1 MITVL
6 QLYLNGLVGTHT
18 YRLLPLP
25 LSMHA
30 CMCTNS
36 IHTKNLFL
44 QGHVC
49 TDELRPIK
57 AKQLG
62 VQFIDPVEVIRCDT
76 LGCDYCNSRH
86 DVRLRIPEGAIL
98 SSEGI
103 VYIEFGVAMYG
114 PFKLSD
120 GVSVRRVSPV
130 VWLCVQQDGFSG
142 FQKDVEITLPHLLHF
157 SAEEA
162 FTNLRFLK
170 ADHQLDMINEDGEMK
185 YLLKPADGRTLFE
198 HVTHGTDDRASL
210 DHTLHGTLLT
220 RHFCFICIATSVF
233 PNEHT
238 RYYLGGTIKTRLK
251 TQDWQ
256 IIFFVCYFLK
266 SCVLVS

>member
-62 VQFIDPVEVIRCDT
+62 LQFID
-76 LGCDYCNSRH
+76 
-86 DVRLRIPEGAIL
+86 
-98 SSEGI
+98 
-103 VYIEFGVAMYG
+103 
-114 PFKLSD
+114 
-120 GVSVRRVSPV
+120 
-130 VWLCVQQDGFSG
+130 Q
-142 FQKDVEITLPHLLHF
+142 
-157 SAEEA
+157 
-162 FTNLRFLK
+162 LK
-170 ADHQLDMINEDGEMK
+170 SYA
-185 YLLKPADGRTLFE
+185 
-198 HVTHGTDDRASL
+198 VTHL
-210 DHTLHGTLLT
+210 DVIT
-220 RHFCFICIATSVF
+220 ATPGMMF
-233 PNEHT
+233 
-238 RYYLGGTIKTRLK
+238 
-251 TQDWQ
+251 D
-256 IIFFVCYFLK
+256 
-266 SCVLVS
+266 

>member
-30 CMCTNS
+30 CTQ
-36 IHTKNLFL
+36 IQYTHKNLFL

-49 TDELRPIK
+49 TDELRIIK

-86 DVRLRIPEGAIL
+86 DVRLRIPEGGIL
-98 SSEGI
+98 PSEGI

-142 FQKDVEITLPHLLHF
+142 FQKDVEITLPHFLHF
-157 SAEEA
+157 STEKN
-162 FTNLRFLK
+162 F
-170 ADHQLDMINEDGEMK
+170 
-185 YLLKPADGRTLFE
+185 YKP
-198 HVTHGTDDRASL
+198 
-210 DHTLHGTLLT
+210 
-220 RHFCFICIATSVF
+220 
-233 PNEHT
+233 
-238 RYYLGGTIKTRLK
+238 
-251 TQDWQ
+251 
-256 IIFFVCYFLK
+256 
-266 SCVLVS
+266 